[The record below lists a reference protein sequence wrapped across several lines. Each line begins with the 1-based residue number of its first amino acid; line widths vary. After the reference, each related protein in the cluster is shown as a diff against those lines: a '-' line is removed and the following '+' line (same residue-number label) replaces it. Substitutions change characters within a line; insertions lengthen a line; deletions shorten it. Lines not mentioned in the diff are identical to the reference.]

1 MQNRKVKRLIEEDLV
16 VDAFSTMSKKSKKD
30 KAKVTHEK
38 SASDV
43 KIDNYGKG
51 KESVRLSASEKVQED
66 MKAKDMESSVMEM
79 DVDDLRNADQR
90 RWHAEENRG
99 EGEVGEREEY
109 EEDSRALGEISGRR
123 EENKK
128 NKTRADN
135 LKKYKMIR
143 SEKILRYEED
153 LSSQEK
159 KCIQTVARYR
169 SSHIGYKF
177 VEAYLVPSARE
188 NNSEA
193 NKNKIVRYVNNQGY
207 RVA

>member
-1 MQNRKVKRLIEEDLV
+1 MSTPKCVQNRKVKRLIEENLV
-16 VDAFSTMSKKSKKD
+16 VDAFRTMSKKSKKD

-51 KESVRLSASEKVQED
+51 KESVRLSASEKVQKD

-135 LKKYKMIR
+135 LKKYKMVGKNIEIR
-143 SEKILRYEED
+143 RGLI
-153 LSSQEK
+153 
-159 KCIQTVARYR
+159 
-169 SSHIGYKF
+169 
-177 VEAYLVPSARE
+177 
-188 NNSEA
+188 
-193 NKNKIVRYVNNQGY
+193 
-207 RVA
+207 